1 MDEFFM
7 PHSEEGSTRKV
18 ISLGKASFAIILPK
32 EWIIR
37 QKVEKGNEVVLF
49 PQKNGQLT
57 IQKTG
62 VTKKRVVLDSEIF
75 GQDLLDTAIQ
85 SAYILNIDDTI
96 VNFTQ
101 DENFDDEMN
110 HLADISKKFAGLS
123 LSISGPDEVTLSNLF
138 NMMKLRVKD
147 IFDQLLAILWLLV
160 DQIERQDFDRDNA
173 SQMIQMEGKYRLGVR
188 LLIFALRNQHLE
200 FEAGLSDIVQV
211 LGSRV
216 ALRSLRS
223 LILLVNNLIPYL
235 KDADI
240 PKLPVIVKNFRKL
253 TEYAVKC
260 LFNSELSSIK
270 QMLEYEH
277 DLNSLTENL
286 DNSTDILRN
295 FFLAYFDIIASF
307 KEVAVTRYI
316 ESLEILEEEE
326 GKSLDTE

>member
-1 MDEFFM
+1 M
-7 PHSEEGSTRKV
+7 PR
-18 ISLGKASFAIILPK
+18 
-32 EWIIR
+32 
-37 QKVEKGNEVVLF
+37 
-49 PQKNGQLT
+49 
-57 IQKTG
+57 
-62 VTKKRVVLDSEIF
+62 TKVVLDAADFSDE
-75 GQDLLDTAIQ
+75 LLDAAIQ
-85 SAYILNIDDTI
+85 SSYILNIDETI
-96 VNFTQ
+96 VRFPPP
-101 DENFDDEMN
+101 ENLDDKMN
-110 HLADISKKFAGLS
+110 HLAELSKKFAGMNLA
-123 LSISGPDEVTLSNLF
+123 ISGTNEVTLSNLF

-295 FFLAYFDIIASF
+295 FFIAYFDIIASF
-307 KEVAVTRYI
+307 KEVVVTRYI
-316 ESLEILEEEE
+316 ENLEILEEEE
-326 GKSLDTE
+326 GKSLDIE